1 MLNCTAKRLKE
12 IGPNTLLVGIDIGKK
27 KHACV
32 MMDLGAQVLGRFKFS
47 NSRQG
52 FEKLLER
59 VYMVQTETQ
68 SNHLLFGMEPSGHY
82 WRNLAYFLEG
92 QGHRFRLV
100 NPFTLKRHREGQDL
114 SRTKND
120 YRDAAMVA
128 ELLRTGKF
136 TLTRLT
142 YGQRAELRRTF
153 ILYTRL
159 VDDRARQKTL
169 LRGVP
174 DCLFPEFTQVFK
186 DPLGLTARAVL
197 LACPAPHKI
206 REKGLEEFASLV
218 REAYRGRR
226 LTLGKLRALHEV
238 AKESIGIQ
246 AENRALALEV
256 RTILQLIELL
266 DCQIEEVEAQ
276 LIEQF
281 LALEESIYLLSI
293 KGIGPITGAGILA
306 EIGDISTYQ
315 SVKSL
320 TKLGGINPSQNDSG
334 GHRGTYTPMT
344 KKGRAR
350 LRRVVYQAALC
361 CIAHNPVFQ
370 ADYRRLRERK
380 RNPLPRMKA
389 VGAMMN
395 KLLRVVYALLKERRV
410 FEEEY
415 EWQVRSLPSAFGI
428 LPALARPVPDPTG
441 SRDGRPGRVPQHPKE
456 VRVATLVA

>member
-12 IGPNTLLVGIDIGKK
+12 IEPNTLLVGIDIGKK

-32 MMDLGAQVLGRFKFS
+32 IMDLRAKVLTRFKFS

-52 FEKLLER
+52 FERLLEKVEATR
-59 VYMVQTETQ
+59 RDARAD
-68 SNHLLFGMEPSGHY
+68 HLLFGMEPSGHY

-92 QGHRFRLV
+92 QEFRFRLV

-142 YGQRAELRRTF
+142 YGRRAELRRTF
-153 ILYTRL
+153 SLYTRL

-169 LRGVP
+169 LRGAL
-174 DCLFPEFTQVFK
+174 DCLFPEFTQVLK

-197 LACPAPHKI
+197 LACPVPHTI
-206 REKGLEEFASLV
+206 REKNLEEFVSLV
-218 REAYRGRR
+218 REAYKGRR
-226 LTLGKLRALHEV
+226 LALGKLRALHEV
-238 AKESIGIQ
+238 AKESIGIP
-246 AENRALALEV
+246 AENGALALEV

-266 DCQIEEVEAQ
+266 NRQIKEVKAQ
-276 LIEQF
+276 LIEEF
-281 LALEESIYLLSI
+281 LALEESIFLLSI
-293 KGIGPITGAGILA
+293 KGIGLTTGAGILA

-320 TKLGGINPSQNDSG
+320 PKLGGINPSQNDSG
-334 GHRGTYTPMT
+334 AHRGTHTPMT

-361 CIAHNPVFQ
+361 CIAHNPLFQ

-380 RNPLPRMKA
+380 HNPLPKMKA

-395 KLLRVVYALLKERRV
+395 KLLRVVYALLKERRT

-415 EWQVRSLPSAFGI
+415 QWQVRPLPG
-428 LPALARPVPDPTG
+428 
-441 SRDGRPGRVPQHPKE
+441 

>member
-1 MLNCTAKRLKE
+1 MLNYTAERLKE
-12 IGPNTLLVGIDIGKK
+12 IRPDTLLVGIDIGKK
-27 KHACV
+27 QHACIV
-32 MMDLGAQVLGRFKFS
+32 MDLRAKMLARFKFS

-52 FEKLLER
+52 FERLLEKVGATR
-59 VYMVQTETQ
+59 REARAV
-68 SNHLLFGMEPSGHY
+68 HLLFGMEPSGHY

-92 QGHRFRLV
+92 QGYRFRLV

-169 LRGVP
+169 LRGAL
-174 DCLFPEFTQVFK
+174 DCLFPEFLRVFK

-197 LACPAPHKI
+197 LACPSPHTI
-206 REKGLEEFASLV
+206 REKGLEEFVSLV
-218 REAYRGRR
+218 RQAYKGRR
-226 LTLGKLRALHEV
+226 LALGKLRALHEV
-238 AKESIGIQ
+238 AKESIGIP
-246 AENRALALEV
+246 AENGVLALEL
-256 RTILQLIELL
+256 RAILETIELF
-266 DCQIEEVEAQ
+266 DRQIKEVKAQ
-276 LIEQF
+276 LVEQF

-293 KGIGPITGAGILA
+293 KGIGLTTGAGILA

-334 GHRGTYTPMT
+334 AHRGTNTPMT

-350 LRRVVYQAALC
+350 LRRIVYQAALC
-361 CIAHNPVFQ
+361 CIAHNPAFQ
-370 ADYRRLRERK
+370 DDYRRLRERK
-380 RNPLPRMKA
+380 RNPLPKMKA

-395 KLLRVVYALLKERRV
+395 KLLRVVYALLKERRT
-410 FEEEY
+410 FEEKHQ
-415 EWQVRSLPSAFGI
+415 WQVRPLP
-428 LPALARPVPDPTG
+428 R
-441 SRDGRPGRVPQHPKE
+441 

>member
-1 MLNCTAKRLKE
+1 MLNYTAERLKE
-12 IGPNTLLVGIDIGKK
+12 IGPDTLLVGIDIGKK
-27 KHACV
+27 QHACIV
-32 MMDLGAQVLGRFKFS
+32 MDLRAKVLTRFKFS

-52 FEKLLER
+52 FERLLER
-59 VYMVQTETQ
+59 VEATGREAQAD
-68 SNHLLFGMEPSGHY
+68 HLLFGMEPSGHY

-92 QGHRFRLV
+92 QGFRFRLV

-136 TLTRLT
+136 TLTRLS
-142 YGQRAELRRTF
+142 YGRRAELQRTF

-159 VDDRARQKTL
+159 VDDRGRQKTL
-169 LRGVP
+169 LRGAL
-174 DCLFPEFTQVFK
+174 DCLFPEFTQVFR

-197 LACPAPHKI
+197 LACPPPHTI
-206 REKGLEEFASLV
+206 REKSLEGFVSLV

-226 LTLGKLRALHEV
+226 LALGKLRALHEV
-238 AKESIGIQ
+238 AEESIGIP
-246 AENRALALEV
+246 AENGALALEL
-256 RTILQLIELL
+256 RTIIQIVETL
-266 DCQIEEVEAQ
+266 DHQIKEVEAQ
-276 LIEQF
+276 LVEQF

-293 KGIGPITGAGILA
+293 KGIGLTTGAGILA

-320 TKLGGINPSQNDSG
+320 PKLGGINPSQNDSG
-334 GHRGTYTPMT
+334 VHRGTHTPMT

-350 LRRVVYQAALC
+350 LRRVVYQATLC
-361 CIAHNPVFQ
+361 CIAHNPAFQ

-380 RNPLPRMKA
+380 RNPLPKMKA

-395 KLLRVVYALLKERRV
+395 KLLRVVYALLKEQRA
-410 FEEEY
+410 FEENHQ
-415 EWQVRSLPSAFGI
+415 WQAKPLPTAFGI
-428 LPALARPVPDPTG
+428 LRTL
-441 SRDGRPGRVPQHPKE
+441 RVRRKHPKE

>member
-1 MLNCTAKRLKE
+1 MLNYTAKRLKE
-12 IGPNTLLVGIDIGKK
+12 IELKTLLIGIDIGKK
-27 KHACV
+27 RHACV
-32 MMDLGAQVLGRFKFS
+32 IMDLRANVVAQFKFS
-47 NSRQG
+47 NSRQA
-52 FEKLLER
+52 FERLLER
-59 VYMVQTETQ
+59 VYMLQTETQ
-68 SNHLLFGMEPSGHY
+68 SNHLLFGMEPTGHY

-92 QGHRFRLV
+92 RGHRFRLV

-136 TLTRLT
+136 TLTRLS
-142 YGQRAELRRTF
+142 YGRRAELRRTF

-159 VDDRARQKTL
+159 VDDRARQKNL
-169 LRGVP
+169 LRGVL

-197 LACPAPHKI
+197 LACPVPYTI
-206 REKGLEEFASLV
+206 REKRLEELVSLV
-218 REAYRGRR
+218 REVYRGRR
-226 LTLGKLRALHEV
+226 LRLRKLGELHRL
-238 AKESIGIQ
+238 AQESIGIP

-256 RTILQLIELL
+256 RTILETIEML
-266 DCQIEEVEAQ
+266 DHQIKEVEAQ
-276 LIEQF
+276 LIEEF

-293 KGIGPITGAGILA
+293 KGIGLTTGAGILA

-315 SVKSL
+315 SAKSL
-320 TKLGGINPSQNDSG
+320 PKLGGINPSHNDSG
-334 GHRGTYTPMT
+334 VHRGTHTPMT

-389 VGAMMN
+389 VGAIMN

-415 EWQVRSLPSAFGI
+415 QWQVKPFTSAFGI
-428 LPALARPVPDPTG
+428 LRM
-441 SRDGRPGRVPQHPKE
+441 PQNPKE
-456 VRVATLVA
+456 ARVTTLVA